1 MNKNLL
7 NKEVQDFIDIN
18 LRSDIHTILLGKKL
32 FSAVENR
39 EVVEQLES
47 KKKAQKKLPTWFET
61 KNIYYA
67 NKLNLSQTSS
77 EICAQYKANLVSG
90 DSLADLTGGFGVDSY
105 YFSKKIDKVFHIE
118 KNREVSEIAKHNFA
132 QMGVSNIV
140 VLYGDGITFIE
151 KNKQILDWIYLD
163 PSRRDQ
169 SNKKVFFL
177 EDCEPNVTKHLELL
191 RSKSQNI
198 LIKTGPML
206 DLSMGLEQ
214 LDQVFE
220 IHIVSLENEVKE
232 VLWHLKPDFGKAPLV
247 RTINF
252 NKGNT
257 ETFQY
262 GLYEKENAQAEFSKP
277 LKYLYEPNAA
287 IMKSGAFNLVSE
299 RYGLKKLQEH
309 THLYTSEALLPFPGR
324 VFEIVK
330 TIPYNNKRFKQLGIK
345 KANITTRNFPETV
358 VQIRKK
364 FNLKDGGQ
372 NYLFFTKDT
381 KNSLIVISAIAAAR
395 IKS

>member
-1 MNKNLL
+1 
-7 NKEVQDFIDIN
+7 
-18 LRSDIHTILLGKKL
+18 
-32 FSAVENR
+32 
-39 EVVEQLES
+39 
-47 KKKAQKKLPTWFET
+47 
-61 KNIYYA
+61 
-67 NKLNLSQTSS
+67 
-77 EICAQYKANLVSG
+77 
-90 DSLADLTGGFGVDSY
+90 
-105 YFSKKIDKVFHIE
+105 
-118 KNREVSEIAKHNFA
+118 
-132 QMGVSNIV
+132 MGVSNIV
-140 VLYGDGITFIE
+140 VLYGDGITFLE

-214 LDQVFE
+214 LDQVYE

-330 TIPYNNKRFKQLGIK
+330 TIPYNNNKRFKQLGIK